1 MPEWWGNLQPKE
13 KLAAAAAGL
22 AVTLLVLYLLLQPL
36 LGNRSRLLEEVNNR
50 RTELAWMRDAAR
62 EIGQSGA
69 SARVGAATIPPLQFI
84 DQMARENHLS
94 EQLKRVE
101 PGAGGEIKV
110 WLNNAA
116 YVDLVRWLRQLSVN
130 GRLSIINLNVE
141 KGTAPGLV
149 SAQLTLNSGSTR

>member
-1 MPEWWGNLQPKE
+1 MLEWWGNLQPKE
-13 KLAAAAAGL
+13 KLVAAAAGL
-22 AVTLLVLYLLLQPL
+22 AAALLVLYLLLQPL
-36 LGNRSRLLEEVNNR
+36 LSNRNRLLEEVSNR

-62 EIGQSGA
+62 EIGRSGA
-69 SARVGAATIPPLQFI
+69 SAQAGAAAIPPLQFI
-84 DQMARENHLS
+84 DQAARENHLS
-94 EQLKRVE
+94 DQLKRVE

-130 GRLSIINLNVE
+130 GRLSIINLNIE

>member
-13 KLAAAAAGL
+13 KLAGAAAGL
-22 AVTLLVLYLLLQPL
+22 AAALLVLYLLLHPL
-36 LGNRSRLLEEVNNR
+36 LGNRTRLLEEVSNR

-62 EIGQSGA
+62 EIGQSGTPTRA
-69 SARVGAATIPPLQFI
+69 GAAAVPPLQFI

-94 EQLKRVE
+94 DQLKRVE

-149 SAQLTLNSGSTR
+149 SAQLTLKSGSTR